1 LEPLL
6 HQAKRL
12 RVWAN
17 AAASVSAWEVEYD
30 TGRFLLMI
38 SPEIWR
44 GFSGEGQVLQQLAGQ
59 DWQEA
64 LPRVQAALR
73 WQAQINAGE
82 VANKSGL
89 AKQQVEAA
97 LAVLAARGLV
107 GYDVSRQAYFHRELP
122 FDMELVESL
131 QPRLK
136 DARQLIEDK
145 KVRIV
150 KPLQDDRAEVMVQGT
165 DVEHRVVLAPEGD
178 KCTCP
183 WYSKHRNER
192 GPCKHILA
200 ARLAVEPQED

>member
-1 LEPLL
+1 L

-17 AAASVSAWEVEYD
+17 VAASVSAWEVEYD

-64 LPRVQAALR
+64 LAHVQAALR
-73 WQAQINAGE
+73 WQAQINTDA
-82 VANKSGL
+82 VAEKSGL
-89 AKQQVEAA
+89 AKQQVEAD

-107 GYDVSRQAYFHRELP
+107 GYDIPRHAYFHRELP

-136 DARQLIEDK
+136 DARRLLEDK

-150 KPLQDDRAEVMVQGT
+150 KPLADDRAEVMVQGT
-165 DVEHRVVLAPEGD
+165 DVEHRVVLTADGD

-183 WYSKHRNER
+183 WYSKHRTER
-192 GPCKHILA
+192 GPCKHT
-200 ARLAVEPQED
+200 